1 MKKLIAFDLDGTL
14 APSKSPLTDEMVEQ
28 LTQLLSHMQ
37 VCVISGGKFEQFEK
51 QILNSLSN
59 EPKLLNN
66 LHLMPTCGTRYYRF
80 KTSSQTWQKIYSEDF
95 SDMQKKK
102 INDVLLET
110 IKELNLIEQK
120 TYGEIIEDRGSQITL
135 SVLGQDIVDELGL
148 EGVEIKEK
156 WDPDNK
162 KKNLIAKTAAPRLD
176 EFEVRVGGLTSIDVT
191 KPGIDKAYGMTKLMN
206 ELKLNMSDILFL
218 GDRLQPGG
226 NDYPVKEMGIDS
238 IEVSSWQ
245 DTKLIIEGINLVS
258 R

>member
-14 APSKSPLTDEMVEQ
+14 APSKSPLHDDMVLQ
-28 LTQLLSHMQ
+28 LSELLSHKQ
-37 VCVISGGKFEQFEK
+37 VCVISGGKFEQFQK
-51 QILNSLSN
+51 QILNNLN
-59 EPKLLNN
+59 IELNLLNN
-66 LHLMPTCGTRYYRF
+66 LHLMPTCGTRYYKF
-80 KTSSQTWQKIYSEDF
+80 NLKTDSWDKIYSEDF
-95 SDMQKKK
+95 TAEQRKK
-102 INDVLLET
+102 IIDVLVQTL
-110 IKELNLIEQK
+110 KQLNLAEPK
-120 TYGEIIEDRGSQITL
+120 TYGEIIEDRGSQVTL
-135 SVLGQDIVDELGL
+135 SVLGQDIVDVLGL
-148 EGVEIKEK
+148 KGVEIKEN

-162 KKNLIAKTAAPRLD
+162 KKNLIATTAAPLLS

-191 KPGIDKAYGMTKLMN
+191 KPGIDKAYGMRKLMD
-206 ELKLNMSDILFL
+206 ELKIDKTKILFL